1 MKNKENKFD
10 LAVKLENERIRLYNE
25 FGNSDEMKEA
35 VATVTGITGIQDRD
49 FFAKQGSIAIDNQ
62 DINLL
67 KAYNNEKQKVNDQMV
82 STSLVFGGY
91 ADQKTREFQSP
102 DGTVQI
108 ITRPEL
114 PVYLIKVGNE
124 FHLKQFDLDGSD
136 E

>member
-1 MKNKENKFD
+1 
-10 LAVKLENERIRLYNE
+10 
-25 FGNSDEMKEA
+25 
-35 VATVTGITGIQDRD
+35 
-49 FFAKQGSIAIDNQ
+49 
-62 DINLL
+62 
-67 KAYNNEKQKVNDQMV
+67 MV